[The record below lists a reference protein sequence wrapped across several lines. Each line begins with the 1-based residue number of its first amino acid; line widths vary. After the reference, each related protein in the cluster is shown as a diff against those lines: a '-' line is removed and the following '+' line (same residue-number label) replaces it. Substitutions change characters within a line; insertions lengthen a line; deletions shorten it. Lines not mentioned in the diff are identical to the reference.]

1 MMNQLPQYRNIIRN
15 HLAFPGIILMAAL
28 LFTCATPSI
37 IVTQHQRKG
46 DQLFNEHRYEEAAE
60 HYLQMIEASK
70 KLGIYRNIPA
80 ETAVRR
86 KTANCFEMSGDYPSA
101 LMHVREAMALDS
113 LENNTLNLIEDYRQE
128 GRIYVYMGAYTRGIV
143 SLEKAL
149 SLSRVMRNTLKDDR
163 KLAIADTYLAL
174 GQLYSATGRLNDALT
189 YTSDAL
195 ALFSQAGDKRGEME
209 ALLNLGSVWSDLG
222 DHSKAIEYISIS
234 REIAAAGKMGLFRHH
249 QLIASV
255 MNASGRYDEAVR
267 NQEIALADADKF
279 GIKGQVIWAT
289 IGMGDI
295 YRSLGDNK
303 RAETWYLEAQR
314 IKDTESIHSGSLKA
328 SIDLRMGEIV
338 EAGNY
343 FASERLLTGDG
354 ITSLRL
360 AEMKIANNEPDSAE
374 LYLNRAI
381 GAFRTAGNTH
391 GLSTCMVLKG
401 RILAGMEKHDA
412 AMQLLDSALL
422 WREFPENIWQAY
434 YYKGILLENLNRI
447 NDAAD
452 SYRNAISVIEDVR
465 SNLSLQESRSIFLD
479 TKREVY
485 DRLIRLLIKLNKPDE
500 AFICSESARARAF
513 YEMLAGRRINFG
525 GSAQGDLIALEQDK
539 RMEIQKL
546 QRLLQG
552 TREIIEPGTTGSNS
566 DRKSVR
572 EALTRA
578 NNDYQGI
585 LERIKTAHPEYA
597 ELIAVKPA
605 TQEDIRLHIDTT
617 TAAIAYWISGD
628 EAYAWLISTSGTTI
642 RLLNGN
648 RESVNLL
655 VEAAIDAVRS
665 LSPESDYLL
674 GELYEILLGPFE
686 DLIANYQKL
695 VIIPN
700 GPLHFLPFQVLTRP
714 DGQPLVMTHHI
725 VYAPSAAVFALSHE
739 RLPGKGTSFLGAA
752 LSDISIGGS
761 AGLPGTEDE
770 VRRIVEIFP
779 ESRYAVGN
787 ESSETFVKEHA
798 PSANILHFATHGI
811 YNRQNPLYSH
821 LLFPPSEHDD
831 GRLNVYEVFEMNL
844 DASLVTLSACET
856 GLGDLSLGDELT
868 GLSRA
873 FLYAGAGA
881 VIVSMWPVADYPTAL
896 LMSHFYSHITELPL
910 LEALTMA
917 QREIIKEYPQPLYWA
932 PFILVGNG
940 NLMTY

>member
-195 ALFSQAGDKRGEME
+195 ALFSQTGDKRGEME

-303 RAETWYLEAQR
+303 RAETWYLEAQQ

-374 LYLNRAI
+374 L
-381 GAFRTAGNTH
+381 
-391 GLSTCMVLKG
+391 
-401 RILAGMEKHDA
+401 
-412 AMQLLDSALL
+412 
-422 WREFPENIWQAY
+422 
-434 YYKGILLENLNRI
+434 
-447 NDAAD
+447 
-452 SYRNAISVIEDVR
+452 
-465 SNLSLQESRSIFLD
+465 FL
-479 TKREVY
+479 
-485 DRLIRLLIKLNKPDE
+485 
-500 AFICSESARARAF
+500 
-513 YEMLAGRRINFG
+513 
-525 GSAQGDLIALEQDK
+525 
-539 RMEIQKL
+539 
-546 QRLLQG
+546 
-552 TREIIEPGTTGSNS
+552 TGQS
-566 DRKSVR
+566 
-572 EALTRA
+572 
-578 NNDYQGI
+578 
-585 LERIKTAHPEYA
+585 
-597 ELIAVKPA
+597 
-605 TQEDIRLHIDTT
+605 
-617 TAAIAYWISGD
+617 
-628 EAYAWLISTSGTTI
+628 
-642 RLLNGN
+642 
-648 RESVNLL
+648 
-655 VEAAIDAVRS
+655 
-665 LSPESDYLL
+665 
-674 GELYEILLGPFE
+674 GPF
-686 DLIANYQKL
+686 A
-695 VIIPN
+695 
-700 GPLHFLPFQVLTRP
+700 LPAILT
-714 DGQPLVMTHHI
+714 D
-725 VYAPSAAVFALSHE
+725 S
-739 RLPGKGTSFLGAA
+739 LP
-752 LSDISIGGS
+752 
-761 AGLPGTEDE
+761 
-770 VRRIVEIFP
+770 VW
-779 ESRYAVGN
+779 Y
-787 ESSETFVKEHA
+787 
-798 PSANILHFATHGI
+798 
-811 YNRQNPLYSH
+811 
-821 LLFPPSEHDD
+821 
-831 GRLNVYEVFEMNL
+831 
-844 DASLVTLSACET
+844 
-856 GLGDLSLGDELT
+856 
-868 GLSRA
+868 
-873 FLYAGAGA
+873 
-881 VIVSMWPVADYPTAL
+881 
-896 LMSHFYSHITELPL
+896 
-910 LEALTMA
+910 
-917 QREIIKEYPQPLYWA
+917 
-932 PFILVGNG
+932 
-940 NLMTY
+940 